1 MSNAAKEIVGSVRT
15 NPVRCQS
22 IFWLAML
29 WLFSS
34 GMCCP
39 AVHSDELDV
48 DFLQAKIYSAIEKVM
63 PAVVAIN
70 DRGTIFSGVIVS
82 KQGHVLS
89 AGHAVRPNRSYTVIL
104 ADGRKFR
111 TKGLGANTRVDMA
124 MLKIQTGD
132 LQTAD
137 LPFAAMGH
145 SAYVVADQP
154 CVGISHPG
162 LFDANRGA
170 VVRFGHVLS
179 PVTSNEGMIKST
191 AKMEPGDSGGPL
203 IDLDGKVIGIHSN
216 IRRDEEANYDVPI
229 DSFKKYWNELK
240 EPETFQV
247 EGYPSLPRLGFRG
260 KPAGDLGVKVLKVY
274 DDGQAKKIGLK
285 PNDYVTSVGGTEV
298 TSSKQIW
305 NRLIKL
311 RSSGASEFF
320 VNANRNN
327 KQVSFRFQLNDGQ
340 QATPAS
346 YPELANLPAEF
357 SRLESKLDDNVFV
370 VRSVVGEKTTK
381 VRATRLKKTG
391 RGNLISK
398 SSRVGA
404 NPRIELSN
412 GSRVSAKIVAR
423 DKTNDLVLLSA
434 VLPGRGGL
442 DLSQVLGDLEEL
454 RGKLLLTPNPGS
466 DSGGRGEI
474 SVWGSKYFSVR
485 RTQMSGGYL
494 GVRVAE
500 DSGGVV
506 FARVLSGAAKKA
518 GIKSGDEL
526 IRLDQTNINRTK
538 DVFTFLR
545 SKDPNSRI
553 SAVIKRADQE
563 MTKEILLGNRPERTG
578 HVADDL
584 IGGKSLRRDG
594 FSLAIS
600 HDAELNP
607 EDCGGPVFDLD
618 GNFLGVNIAR
628 SSRVR
633 CYVIPKTIVKR
644 FVDGVGR

>member
-1 MSNAAKEIVGSVRT
+1 MLNAAKESTGNVRI
-15 NPVRCQS
+15 NRARCQS
-22 IFWLAML
+22 FFRLAML
-29 WLFSS
+29 LFSS
-34 GMCCP
+34 VVCCSV
-39 AVHSDELDV
+39 VHSDELDV
-48 DFLQAKIYSAIEKVM
+48 DRLQAKIYSAIDKVM

-104 ADGRKFR
+104 ADGRQFR

-124 MLKIQTGD
+124 MLKIQTTG
-132 LQTAD
+132 D
-137 LPFAAMGH
+137 LPFAEMGH
-145 SAYVVADQP
+145 STYVVTDQP

-162 LFDANRGA
+162 LFDSNRGA
-170 VVRFGHVLS
+170 VVRFGHILS

-216 IRRDEEANYDVPI
+216 IRRDEEANYDVPV
-229 DSFKKYWNELK
+229 DSFKKYWDELM
-240 EPETFQV
+240 EPEMFLV
-247 EGYPSLPRLGFRG
+247 DGFPSLPKMGFRG
-260 KPAGDLGVKVLKVY
+260 KSSGELGVKVLKVY

-285 PNDYVTSVGGTEV
+285 PDDYVTSVGGTPV
-298 TSSKQIW
+298 TSSRQIW

-311 RSSGASEFF
+311 RSSGVSEFF
-320 VNANRNN
+320 VNANRKN

-340 QATPAS
+340 QETPVS
-346 YPELANLPAEF
+346 YPELANLPAKF
-357 SRLESKLDDNVFV
+357 SKLESKLDDDVYV
-370 VRSVVGEKTTK
+370 VRSIVGEKSMK

-391 RGNLISK
+391 RGNLVSK

-412 GSRVSAKIVAR
+412 GSRVSAKIIAR
-423 DKTNDLVLLSA
+423 DNANDLVLLSA
-434 VLPGRGGL
+434 VLPGDGGL
-442 DLSQVLGDLEEL
+442 DLSQVLEDLEEL
-454 RGKLLLTPNPGS
+454 RGKLLLTPNPES
-466 DSGGRGEI
+466 DSKGRGAI
-474 SVWGSKYFSVR
+474 SIWGSKYFSVR

-494 GVRVAE
+494 GVQVAD
-500 DSGGVV
+500 DSDGVV
-506 FARVLSGAAKKA
+506 FRRVLSGAARKA

-526 IRLDQTNINRTK
+526 IRLDETNINRAN

-545 SKDPNSRI
+545 SKDPNSRV

-563 MTKEILLGNRPERTG
+563 MTKEILLGNRPETTG
-578 HVADDL
+578 HVADNL
-584 IGGKSLRRDG
+584 IEGKSLRRDG

-600 HDAELNP
+600 HDGNLAP

-633 CYVIPKTIVKR
+633 CYVVPKTIVKR